1 MLVSNLSYSQYPIL
15 KKLGKDSVV
24 IMTLKQAN
32 QVNSYYTDREAK
44 ILTLKDSL
52 REQQGLAELNKAY
65 LDYFQSE
72 VAKNNQGNT
81 GNIEE
86 LNKQYYAKRELYW
99 ENKIQKQARVDIA
112 LFVTFSI
119 LWVLIKL

>member
-72 VAKNNQGNT
+72 VARNSQS

-99 ENKIQKQARVDIA
+99 ENKIQKQARVDIGV
-112 LFVTFSI
+112 FVTFRI

>member
-72 VAKNNQGNT
+72 VVRNSQS

-99 ENKIQKQARVDIA
+99 ENKIQKQARVDIV

>member
-72 VAKNNQGNT
+72 VARNSQS

-99 ENKIQKQARVDIA
+99 ENKIQKQARVDIV

>member
-72 VAKNNQGNT
+72 VARNNQS

-99 ENKIQKQARVDIA
+99 ENKIQKQTRVDVV

>member
-72 VAKNNQGNT
+72 VVKNSQS

>member
-32 QVNSYYTDREAK
+32 QVNSYYIDREAK

-72 VAKNNQGNT
+72 VARNSQNN
-81 GNIEE
+81 NIEE

>member
-72 VAKNNQGNT
+72 VAKNSQS

>member
-1 MLVSNLSYSQYPIL
+1 MLVSSLSYCQYPIL
-15 KKLGKDSVV
+15 KKLVKDSVV
-24 IMTLKQAN
+24 IITLKQAN
-32 QVNSYYTDREAK
+32 QVNSYYTDRETK

-72 VAKNNQGNT
+72 VARNSQS

>member
-1 MLVSNLSYSQYPIL
+1 
-15 KKLGKDSVV
+15 
-24 IMTLKQAN
+24 MTLKQAN

-72 VAKNNQGNT
+72 VAKNSQS

>member
-1 MLVSNLSYSQYPIL
+1 
-15 KKLGKDSVV
+15 
-24 IMTLKQAN
+24 MTLKQAN
-32 QVNSYYTDREAK
+32 QVNSYYIDREAK

-72 VAKNNQGNT
+72 VARNSQS

-99 ENKIQKQARVDIA
+99 ENKIQKQARVDIV